1 MYREKELDGLL
12 KWLNNG
18 NGEEGVMGW
27 VNGIYEGGLGGVEGG
42 GGAGEEAKKFLKPT
56 FSRFEYHIHKV
67 LCQLRCVF
75 SKSFSSAFFYCF
87 RS

>member
-1 MYREKELDGLL
+1 
-12 KWLNNG
+12 
-18 NGEEGVMGW
+18 MGW
-27 VNGIYEGGLGGVEGG
+27 VNGIYEGGLGGVEG

-75 SKSFSSAFFYCF
+75 SKSFSSAVLLL
-87 RS
+87 

>member
-12 KWLNNG
+12 KWLNG

-75 SKSFSSAFFYCF
+75 SKSFSSAFVIALE
-87 RS
+87 S